1 MVQNIEQERP
11 TGVHAMKNLN
21 IGLRLVPALVAA
33 TILASCESGPRV
45 ITNSA
50 PGFSLAGFQT
60 FSYLDP
66 LSTDNGNVRTILS
79 NELIDAATR
88 ELEFAGLRHVDTGG
102 DLLVNFVVSTRETI
116 QTRPSTGASM
126 HHGRGRYGTW
136 SGYSM
141 SMSTNEVVQRTEG
154 TLAIDIIDA
163 SQRQLVWE
171 GAASGRVTDQVR
183 QNRAEAINVA
193 VRDILAQFP

>member
-1 MVQNIEQERP
+1 MRVQTKFSVRFISFLFA
-11 TGVHAMKNLN
+11 G
-21 IGLRLVPALVAA
+21 ALLAA
-33 TILASCESGPRV
+33 CESGPSI

-60 FSYLDP
+60 FSFLDP

-79 NELIDAATR
+79 NELIAAAR
-88 ELEFAGLRHVDTGG
+88 DDFELAGLRHVDTGG

-116 QTRPSTGASM
+116 QTRPSSGASM

-141 SMSTNEVVQRTEG
+141 SMSTNEIVQRTEG
-154 TLAIDIIDA
+154 TLAIDVIDA
-163 SQRQLVWE
+163 ARRELVWE
-171 GAASGRVTDQVR
+171 GAATARITDSMQRNR
-183 QNRAEAINVA
+183 QEHINNA
-193 VRDILAQFP
+193 VRDILAKFP